1 VRVLIA
7 SDHYPPGTGGAE
19 RQTQLLGRAFHSR
32 GDAVAIAVPRYP
44 GVPAVYDDEGVAVH
58 GVGQLRSRLRQP
70 GKESRH
76 HAPPFADPVMT
87 RELRRLVRTFAPDL
101 VQSHGWITYSVAA
114 ALKGTDIPLL
124 ATARDY
130 GFFCAT
136 RTLVHDGAR
145 CDGPGIAKCMACAG
159 RYYGGPKGWL
169 AATGVLANRARLRR
183 RLAGIHSISSF
194 VADSMNEHLIGA
206 ETQRPVAQ
214 FVLPSFLDESCDA
227 VDGDAVTLALERL
240 PDEPFLLYVG
250 AFRAIK
256 GVNALLEAYAQL
268 ADPPPLV
275 MIGSYGWDGP
285 SEFPSNVTTLAKVP
299 HAAVMAAWDRALF
312 GVMPSLLPEP
322 FGSVVHEAMSR
333 GKPVIG
339 TTPGGH
345 CDMIVDGE
353 NGLLVSPG
361 DVRALRR
368 AMEFLLADPERR
380 ARMGRAAQER
390 AREFSADNVL
400 PRFFEAFASVTSRDE
415 GAPDQ

>member
-1 VRVLIA
+1 
-7 SDHYPPGTGGAE
+7 
-19 RQTQLLGRAFHSR
+19 
-32 GDAVAIAVPRYP
+32 
-44 GVPAVYDDEGVAVH
+44 
-58 GVGQLRSRLRQP
+58 
-70 GKESRH
+70 
-76 HAPPFADPVMT
+76 
-87 RELRRLVRTFAPDL
+87 
-101 VQSHGWITYSVAA
+101 
-114 ALKGTDIPLL
+114 
-124 ATARDY
+124 
-130 GFFCAT
+130 
-136 RTLVHDGAR
+136 
-145 CDGPGIAKCMACAG
+145 
-159 RYYGGPKGWL
+159 
-169 AATGVLANRARLRR
+169 
-183 RLAGIHSISSF
+183 